1 MPKTPWTPERR
12 WCSLVKAG
20 AVADDRSPGD
30 LTYVVERLHSAL
42 APTMGEPTNAQV
54 ARTLLE
60 HAMDLLAQHPSEPRA
75 SLDGYTQGTI
85 ERLLADLLRDGG
97 PIARPQVRA
106 LCTQAARLL
115 PASTAV
121 MLAEAG
127 LLLDEDNYEEAE
139 RVLRRVLAVDP
150 DHERALLLLR
160 VARLDPQR
168 PPVQ

>member
-12 WCSLVKAG
+12 WRSLVKAG
-20 AVADDRSPGD
+20 AVADDRSPSD

-42 APTMGEPTNAQV
+42 APTMWEPTNAQV

-75 SLDGYTQGTI
+75 SLDGYTQLTI

-106 LCTQAARLL
+106 FAARVAALL
-115 PASTAV
+115 PESPRV
-121 MLAEAG
+121 LLVEAE
-127 LLLDEDNYEEAE
+127 LLLDEGNYEGSE
-139 RVLRRVLAVDP
+139 RLLGRVLAVEP
-150 DHERALLLLR
+150 DNERALLLVR

-168 PPVQ
+168 PTAQ